1 MRRKKERKVK
11 DEKKRKKSMRKRE
24 KQRKEKKSIRGLYIT
39 RRGLKGSWKKEN
51 MVGRNSQNKTRI
63 YDSSEHVMKGN
74 GRRGNN

>member
-1 MRRKKERKVK
+1 M
-11 DEKKRKKSMRKRE
+11 KRKEEKSMRKRE

-63 YDSSEHVMKGN
+63 YDSPEHVMKGN